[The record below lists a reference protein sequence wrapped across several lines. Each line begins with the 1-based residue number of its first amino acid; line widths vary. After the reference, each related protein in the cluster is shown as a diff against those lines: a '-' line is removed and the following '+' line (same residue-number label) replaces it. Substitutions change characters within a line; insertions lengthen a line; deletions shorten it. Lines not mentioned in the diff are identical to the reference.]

1 MCSAVTENRSA
12 ANRSPAGGELAV
24 FHRTLAELCRSELP
38 LPRALR
44 LLSGDLERGD
54 LRGVVEEMAQAVE
67 SGAPLG
73 EAYAERADC
82 FPPLYRALVEAG
94 TASGDLPAM
103 LEEIAAHAATKHW
116 VRARL
121 RKALAYP
128 LVAAGFVVVIGV
140 ALLVFVAPI
149 LHGLSADLDVLGRNA
164 DITADFGS
172 RLFIAG
178 AAVAFLLA
186 SMAALAFVACV
197 RGPLEA
203 SGAARSFALKIPVL
217 GRLRLLAGLASL
229 ASTLALLVRR
239 GVPLTRALD
248 LTAEATPEPAIAARV
263 RRMADCAD
271 GGAGL
276 ADAVKAADVFPPSL
290 AWLLHAAEQRGE
302 AAEALG
308 DIAAI
313 YRDRLERAVERV
325 TVLVTP
331 IAELIV
337 GVVVFLLA
345 YSFVTP
351 LVEFTGA
358 IFGVR

>member
-1 MCSAVTENRSA
+1 VCSAVTENRST
-12 ANRSPAGGELAV
+12 AGGELAV

-44 LLSGDLERGD
+44 LLSGDLQRGE

-67 SGAPLG
+67 SGAPLA
-73 EAYAERADC
+73 EAYAERADR
-82 FPPLYRALVEAG
+82 FPPLYQALVEAG

-103 LEEIAAHAATKHW
+103 LEEIAAHASMKHEI
-116 VRARL
+116 RARM

-128 LVAAGFVVVIGV
+128 LVAAGFVVIVGGL
-140 ALLVFVAPI
+140 LLVFVAPV
-149 LHGLSADLDVLGRNA
+149 LHGLSADLDVLGKSA
-164 DITADFGS
+164 ELTADFGS
-172 RLFIAG
+172 RLFVAG
-178 AAVAFLLA
+178 TAVVLLLA
-186 SMAALAFVACV
+186 SMATLAIVACV

-203 SGAARSFALKIPVL
+203 SGAARNFALKIPVV
-217 GRLRLLAGLASL
+217 GRLRLLAGLAALS
-229 ASTLALLVRR
+229 STLALLVRR

-263 RRMADCAD
+263 RKMADAAQE
-271 GGAGL
+271 GAGL
-276 ADAVKAADVFPPSL
+276 AEAARSADVFPPSL

-351 LVEFTGA
+351 LVEFTSA
-358 IFGVR
+358 LFEVR